1 MADNNKSAQKR
12 SGARAKPARAAAGS
26 VRKGNVNMGKDAT
39 AKEAAAARIA
49 SKSQRAKTRQDE
61 ERVMSVAN
69 ILAERHPD
77 YAGIRRVWWALLIG
91 GAVCAIVTL
100 LGGQFVTWFG
110 EGARQVATVVTT
122 VSLILAYI
130 LIFAAFIYDWR
141 KLRPIRKDAEAQAR
155 SMTDKRKQAIIAE
168 YEEAE
173 AKERAVK
180 RAAKKAA
187 RGEKM

>member
-12 SGARAKPARAAAGS
+12 SAARAKPARAAAGS
-26 VRKGNVNMGKDAT
+26 VRRGSVAPKDQT
-39 AKEAAAARIA
+39 AKEATAARIA
-49 SKSQRAKTRQDE
+49 SKAQRNKDRADE

-91 GAVCAIVTL
+91 GAVSAVITL

-110 EGARQVATVVTT
+110 EVARQVATIVTT
-122 VSLILAYI
+122 VFLILAYI

-155 SMTDKRKQAIIAE
+155 SMTEKRQQALIAE
-168 YEEAE
+168 FEEAE
-173 AKERAVK
+173 AQERAVK
-180 RAAKKAA
+180 RAAKRAA